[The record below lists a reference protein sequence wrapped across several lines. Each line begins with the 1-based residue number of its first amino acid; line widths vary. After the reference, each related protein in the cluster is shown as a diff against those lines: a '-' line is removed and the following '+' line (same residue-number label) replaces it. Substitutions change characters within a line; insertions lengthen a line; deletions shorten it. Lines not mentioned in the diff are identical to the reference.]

1 MRIPRLVIP
10 ILIALALFG
19 GYFLR
24 KAFTQP
30 TTSVTYASK
39 TGKMSVFVVDGLK
52 CYGTASFFSS
62 LYDSVPGV
70 YAIQTYATEHKAVFN
85 YAPEMIS
92 QDSIKAIMESMILF
106 DDGSTSQI
114 FKCLS
119 VE

>member
-10 ILIALALFG
+10 ILIALALVS

-24 KAFTQP
+24 TAFTQP

-52 CYGTASFFSS
+52 CFGTASFFSS
-62 LYDSVPGV
+62 LYDSVPGI
-70 YAIQTYATEHKAVFN
+70 YAIETYATEHKAVFN
-85 YAPEMIS
+85 YAPELIS
-92 QDSIKAIMESMILF
+92 PDSIKAIMEATILF
-106 DDGSTSQI
+106 DDGSSSQVY
-114 FKCLS
+114 KCLS